1 MVAMDSRNKS
11 PQPCDIC
18 GQETA
23 PVQATT
29 CSTCPK
35 AFHTCVCPGCFSQCD
50 SQMMLHLTAMRNH
63 ATYRKAVELLV
74 ENPEHAAEFESAVGE
89 IKKSHME
96 IIRNVNIVN
105 GTNHCPFTERHAK
118 DMLAR
123 VKEGVE
129 GMEAQRAAG
138 VARPQIV
145 TLLQSIE
152 YVRNTAQSRHAMQ
165 ELQSEAAIM
174 DYALQKDMEK
184 KQAALDQAKVLHQ
197 KASHNAR
204 VLSVICHH
212 DTMRPQQVRLVAFD
226 ASEAPI

>member
-1 MVAMDSRNKS
+1 M
-11 PQPCDIC
+11 
-18 GQETA
+18 T
-23 PVQATT
+23 
-29 CSTCPK
+29 
-35 AFHTCVCPGCFSQCD
+35 
-50 SQMMLHLTAMRNH
+50 LHLPAMRNH
-63 ATYRKAVELLV
+63 ETYRKAVELLL
-74 ENPEHAAEFESAVGE
+74 EHPEHAAEFESAVGE